1 LLKTSKCNDFFYT
14 FTTLKQKDKS
24 CYNFIF
30 KTIRNMYKKIFY
42 VLGIV
47 IFTLTYGYSQNAT
60 LKGKVTDEKGTP
72 VDYANV
78 KIMQEGSLI
87 TGSTTGEDGSFTIKP
102 IPTGTFDLVVSFVGC
117 QEKKIVGIS
126 FRGSEVKFQDV
137 QINCSSGTLLT
148 EVVIVDTR
156 EIFSK
161 DQTESKSTRDGSE
174 IAEMPGK
181 DVSSVLSTMSSVVG
195 SGDNI
200 SVRGSRTA
208 PQYIQDG
215 VKMSGSGGIPA
226 SALASV
232 SLIAGGIPARYGNAT
247 SVVEIETKGPSRSVN
262 GSIDLYGNIEGY
274 NNGGFQFVLS
284 GPINSK
290 KNRARPE
297 EQQNRIGY
305 MITAMGSYSSGGI
318 YRGGTYRA
326 PQELIDKIIEN
337 PLRPAVGGGST
348 AAMNPEIAFV
358 TKDQLTIGKTVQNG
372 ESYGGTVSGKLDF
385 RTRANIDII
394 MNGRFSYSKGRS
406 WSFGNSLFNSK
417 NNAESESM
425 GGLGMIRFTQKFKD
439 TEKSL
444 FKNVYY
450 RIQADYQFSTGQTYN
465 KYHKTNIFDYGYIG
479 QFIHSERKFY
489 NIGSDTLDGHFYE
502 NVRILS
508 SYYYP
513 LDTFIASDKNPAL
526 ARYTE
531 LAYNQLREDGATTIF
546 DEHIQTYN
554 GLLNGEHP
562 SSAYGLFVAPGVGY
576 SSYGKSRGHQFGFN
590 AYVSFDIKKD
600 HAIELGYQFEQS
612 ISQSFSVGATGL
624 WTLMRQKANSHIK
637 ELDATTGIGVFIDG
651 IFVDT
656 INYKK
661 LINYGAQSTFDKNL
675 RAKLGAA
682 EDEWIDIDNH
692 QPETY
697 SLDMFS
703 AEELINEGNSY
714 IGYSGY
720 DFTGTK
726 LRYKPTTMED
736 MKKWFND
743 SNSQIL
749 SDIGA
754 SMPIYHAAYIQ
765 DKFSIRNLIFNVG
778 LRVDI
783 FDANTPMVK
792 DMYLYREAYTI
803 KEAKQQNATF
813 AEGYKVPESMGDDY
827 IMYVLDPTANE
838 LTVTAYRNGT
848 TWYDAQGNIVTDPN
862 ELAKAVGETSLLPY
876 LKEMPG
882 ASDKTKVNWK
892 AFKDYSPTLE
902 NGGITL
908 SPRLSFSFNVSDESV
923 FYAHYNVTTQ
933 RQYSTVSPIT
943 YFYMKEGSTIS
954 NTGLRPSKSIDYEIG
969 FKQRIGKDMALFLS
983 AYYSEKRDQAQMFR
997 YAQAYPFTYYSYA
1010 NIDFGTT
1017 QGFVVSLDM
1026 NRIKYVRLTA
1036 NYTLQ
1041 FAKGT
1046 GSSAASNLA
1055 IIATGQPNL
1064 RTLTNLSFDQR
1075 HMLNAN
1081 LSFSVGPKQGYS
1093 SKHVVKK
1100 TNTQKEIYWFQ
1111 NAGINITAKVAS
1123 GLPYTRSST
1132 MRSITGQ
1139 GIETV
1144 SGSIYGS
1151 RMPWQYTLDM
1161 KIYKVFLFDVNKN
1174 KENKK
1179 QKLTQLQVYLDI
1191 WNIFN
1196 FKNITSVYPYT
1207 GNALDDGFLTDA
1219 DFQNYI
1225 NSQLSAQ
1232 SFIDYYTIYM
1242 ETGRIGYPRRF
1253 TLGVSFNF

>member
-1 LLKTSKCNDFFYT
+1 
-14 FTTLKQKDKS
+14 
-24 CYNFIF
+24 
-30 KTIRNMYKKIFY
+30 MYKKIFY
-42 VLGIV
+42 VFGIV
-47 IFTLTYGYSQNAT
+47 MLILNYGYSQNAT
-60 LKGKVTDEKGTP
+60 LKGKVTDEKGKP

-78 KIMQEGSLI
+78 KLVQENALI
-87 TGSTTGEDGSFTIKP
+87 TGSITGEDGSFIIKP

-117 QEKKIVGIS
+117 QDKKIVGIT

-137 QINCSSGTLLT
+137 QINCESGGVLT
-148 EVVIVDTR
+148 EVVVVATR

-161 DQTESKSTRDGSE
+161 DQTESKFSMDGSA

-181 DVSSVLSTMSSVVG
+181 NISSAISMMSAVVG

-200 SVRGSRTA
+200 SVRGNRPGET
-208 PQYIQDG
+208 QYIQDG

-232 SLIAGGIPARYGNAT
+232 SLIAGGIPARYGNAS
-247 SVVEIETKGPSRSVN
+247 SVVEIETRGPARSIN
-262 GSIDLYGNIEGY
+262 GSVDAYGNIEGY
-274 NNGGFQFVLS
+274 NSGGIQLVLS

-290 KNRARPE
+290 KNSARPDD
-297 EQQNRIGY
+297 QQNRIGY
-305 MITAMGSYSSGGI
+305 MLTAIGSFSSGGI

-326 PQELIDKIIEN
+326 PQELIDQIIKN
-337 PLRPAVGGGST
+337 PLRPAIDGGSS
-348 AAMNPEIAFV
+348 AAMNPEVAYV

-372 ESYGGTVSGKLDF
+372 ESYGGTLTGKLDF
-385 RTRANIDII
+385 RTRANIDFI
-394 MNGRFSYSKGRS
+394 MTGRFSYSKGRS

-425 GGLGMIRFTQKFKD
+425 SALGMMRFTHKFKD

-450 RIQADYQFSTGQTYN
+450 RIQADYQFSKGETYN
-465 KYHKTNIFDYGYIG
+465 KYHKDNIFDYGYIG

-489 NIGSDTLDGHFYE
+489 NNGSDTLDGHFYE

-513 LDTFIASDKNPAL
+513 LDTFIASDKNSAL

-531 LAYNQLREDGATTIF
+531 LAYNQLRKDGQTIIF

-554 GLLNGEHP
+554 GLLNGENP
-562 SSAYGLFVAPGVGY
+562 SSAYGLFTAPGVGY
-576 SSYGKSRGHQFGFN
+576 SSYGKSRGHQLGFN
-590 AYVSFDIKKD
+590 AYISFDVKD

-637 ELDATTGIGVFIDG
+637 ELDETTATGVFIDG
-651 IFVDT
+651 VFVDT

-661 LINYGAQSTFDKNL
+661 LINYDAQSVFDASL
-675 RAKLGAA
+675 RKKLGVG

-692 QPETY
+692 KPETY
-697 SLDMFS
+697 DLGMFS

-720 DFTGTK
+720 NFTGK
-726 LRYKPTTMED
+726 QLVYRPTTMED

-743 SNSQIL
+743 SASQIL
-749 SDIGA
+749 SYIGA

-765 DKFSIRNLIFNVG
+765 DKFSIRNLLFNIG

-783 FDANTPMVK
+783 FDANTPVVK
-792 DMYLYREAYTI
+792 DMYLYREAYSI
-803 KEAKQQNATF
+803 KEAKQQNVNF
-813 AEGYKVPESMGDDY
+813 AEGYSIPQSIGDDY
-827 IMYVLDPTANE
+827 IMYVIDPTANE
-838 LTVTAYRNGT
+838 LIVTAYRNGT
-848 TWYDAQGNIVTDPN
+848 TWYDAHGNIVTDPN
-862 ELAKAVGETSLLPY
+862 ELAKAVGETALLPY

-892 AFKDYSPTLE
+892 AFKDYTPSLE

-908 SPRLSFSFNVSDESV
+908 SPRLSFSFNVSDESI

-943 YFYMKEGSTIS
+943 YFYLKEGNSIS
-954 NTGLRPSKSIDYEIG
+954 NTSLKPSKSIDYEIG
-969 FKQRIGKDMALFLS
+969 FKQKIGKDMALYLS

-1026 NRIKYVRLTA
+1026 NKIKYIRLTA

-1081 LSFSVGPKQGYS
+1081 INFSVGSKQGYS

-1111 NAGINITAKVAS
+1111 NAGVNLTAKVAS

-1132 MRSITGQ
+1132 MHSITGQ

-1161 KIYKVFLFDVNKN
+1161 KIYKVFFIAVNKN

-1179 QKLTQLQVYLDI
+1179 QKFTQLQVYLDI
-1191 WNIFN
+1191 YNIFN
-1196 FKNITSVYPYT
+1196 FKNITTVYPYT

-1232 SFIDYYTIYM
+1232 SFIDYYTIRM